1 MKYAYRY
8 SSKIGDITLLSDGT
22 YIIGISFEV
31 DKYTDYRQEKHP
43 SFDECIRWL
52 DIYFSG
58 IVPDF
63 TPALKYDTTPFRKE
77 VWNILLKIPYG
88 ETRTYGE
95 IAKEIAIKKGIKK
108 MSAQAIGT
116 ACGHNDFPIIIPCH
130 RVIGSHNNLF
140 NYTGGSDK
148 KLFLLKLE
156 GVEINKI

>member
-22 YIIGISFEV
+22 YLIGISFEV

-58 IVPDF
+58 IIPDF

-95 IAKEIAIKKGIKK
+95 IAKEIAMKKGIKK

-116 ACGHNDFPIIIPCH
+116 ACGHNQFPIIIPCH

-148 KLFLLKLE
+148 KLFLL
-156 GVEINKI
+156 